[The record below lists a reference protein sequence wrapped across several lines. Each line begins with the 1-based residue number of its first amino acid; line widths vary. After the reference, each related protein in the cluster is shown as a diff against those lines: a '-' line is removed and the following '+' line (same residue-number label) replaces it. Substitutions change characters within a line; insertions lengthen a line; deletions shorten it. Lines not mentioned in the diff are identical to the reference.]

1 MFDPT
6 GTYRRR
12 YPDVC
17 TNLRRCSDGKLVMTE
32 VDDEG
37 YVYTKPDKDE
47 TESTVPRLPD
57 DFRPKGPIL
66 RPSLLKPDITSAKE
80 VVKAD
85 DAVKK
90 EAEET
95 PTSSRSYV
103 NNSGDGVGK
112 SNLAFY
118 ESDPDDDDDRVE
130 SSTDFAVE
138 AEKFQK
144 LRNRMKRRSRED
156 SGNEES
162 SDDNKDDDDDD
173 DYDDSDNDV
182 LAKPQSYADAAK
194 KLVNTSTRSA
204 KESVTPLF
212 NVG

>member
-1 MFDPT
+1 MAMFDPT
-6 GTYRRR
+6 GTYKRR

-17 TNLRRCSDGKLVMTE
+17 TNLRRCSDNKLVMTE

-37 YVYTKPDKDE
+37 YVFTKPDKDE

-66 RPSLLKPDITSAKE
+66 RPPLLKPNITSAKE
-80 VVKAD
+80 AVKAD
-85 DAVKK
+85 DAVKGQ
-90 EAEET
+90 AEQ
-95 PTSSRSYV
+95 SSR
-103 NNSGDGVGK
+103 GDGEGK

-118 ESDPDDDDDRVE
+118 ESDPDDDDRVD
-130 SSTDFAVE
+130 SSTDFAAQ

-144 LRNRMKRRSRED
+144 LRNRMTHRGRED

-162 SDDNKDDDDDD
+162 DEDDDNDDEYVDDD
-173 DYDDSDNDV
+173 SGNDNDDHEN
-182 LAKPQSYADAAK
+182 KDGKRQSYADVAK
-194 KLVNTSTRSA
+194 KLVNASTRPA
-204 KESVTPLF
+204 KESATPLF